1 MKKVTIAQQLK
12 IKKFPFIIPD
22 HNGNEIYYEDS
33 SGFWIRREKD
43 EKGNQTFSE
52 NSYGTW
58 WKREFDSK
66 GNSIYYENSDGY
78 WFRREFDSN
87 GNEIYYENETGTII
101 DNRPKVSE
109 VHITMAD
116 IKDSIYKAASAD
128 FIISIQRT
136 TPLKEIE
143 LTMDEIA
150 KALNIDVNL
159 LKIKK

>member
-1 MKKVTIAQQLK
+1 
-12 IKKFPFIIPD
+12 
-22 HNGNEIYYEDS
+22 
-33 SGFWIRREKD
+33 
-43 EKGNQTFSE
+43 
-52 NSYGTW
+52 
-58 WKREFDSK
+58 
-66 GNSIYYENSDGY
+66 
-78 WFRREFDSN
+78 
-87 GNEIYYENETGTII
+87 
-101 DNRPKVSE
+101 
-109 VHITMAD
+109 MAD

>member
-12 IKKFPFIIPD
+12 IKKFPFII
-22 HNGNEIYYEDS
+22 EDS
-33 SGFWIRREKD
+33 NGTQIYFENSYGTWIRREKD
-43 EKGNQTFSE
+43 EKGNQTFA
-52 NSYGTW
+52 
-58 WKREFDSK
+58 
-66 GNSIYYENSDGY
+66 ENSDGY
-78 WFRREFDSN
+78 WCKREFDSN
-87 GNEIYYENETGTII
+87 GNEIYYEDSDGTII

-128 FIISIQRT
+128 FIISIISIQRS